1 MRPQP
6 GGGLKAIRGRRGNEA
21 ADWPLIA
28 RRGSIRARNDAR
40 LLRDP
45 VSPRTDEERRPVS
58 VDKILS
64 SFRPGEIIDDLQ
76 IEELK
81 RWRLLDFRP
90 EPDDD
95 HTSHASIVVVCGCGR
110 SGTTLARVMLDT
122 HPELYAGPESLV
134 FLPVPVDA
142 GDLARKFDLGER
154 EVQALHEGT
163 PSRARF
169 AERFKDLVLLLIP
182 QHYP

>member
-1 MRPQP
+1 M
-6 GGGLKAIRGRRGNEA
+6 
-21 ADWPLIA
+21 
-28 RRGSIRARNDAR
+28 
-40 LLRDP
+40 
-45 VSPRTDEERRPVS
+45 S

-95 HTSHASIVVVCGCGR
+95 HTSHAPIVVVCGCGR

-169 AERFKDLVLLLIP
+169 TERFKDLVLLTSGKRLWVDKTARNVHRLDHIWRHFSQARVIHVVREP
-182 QHYP
+182 RDVVASLKT